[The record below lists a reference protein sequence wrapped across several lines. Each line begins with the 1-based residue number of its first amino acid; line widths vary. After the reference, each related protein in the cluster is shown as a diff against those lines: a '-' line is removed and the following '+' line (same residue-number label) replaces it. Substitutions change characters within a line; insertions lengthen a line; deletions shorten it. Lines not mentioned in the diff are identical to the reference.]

1 VSNLST
7 IASYLAQMGL
17 NKIAIAGILGNL
29 NVESGFDPNAG
40 NQREGAIGIAQWEGG
55 RRRTLQQLASSMG
68 RTENYL
74 GVQLEMLR
82 RELEGRNLVGALNSA
97 GSAANAAA
105 IFDEKFEVSAGTTRQ
120 QRVNYANQYFTT
132 GKISGSGGGSST
144 GGGGQTQGQNFDS
157 TTSATTAADYKSALG
172 PLAGLLTGIPELKA
186 LLDKAISSDQ
196 PVNDFINSVE
206 QSPWYRS
213 HSETVRENI
222 ALQFSDPA
230 TYHANRVKA
239 DQHIQQLAD
248 QLGVRLSHDQLVNLT
263 TQYTL
268 GAWDDQTLQHAL
280 GSYYKRNETPTG
292 QAAQFYQQLAQ
303 TYADYGVPYSNATL
317 QYRVQQLVAGNTTA
331 DTYKQAAIN
340 SAKGL
345 YPGLSQQLDQG
356 LTVKDI
362 ADPYMQTMANML
374 EINPNTV
381 KLTDPLVQ
389 KALQGQVVAEGGKA
403 TPTVTTL
410 SQFQQQLRADPRWQ
424 YTQNSKDE
432 MSTALMHVGGDF
444 GFTEI

>member
-1 VSNLST
+1 M
-7 IASYLAQMGL
+7 ASLMDLIHKAGFQGNAANIMYAIVMAESGGDAHAHNGNTGTGDNSYGLAQINMLGAMGPERL
-17 NKIAIAGILGNL
+17 KEYGLHSYNDL
-29 NVESGFDPNAG
+29 FDPL
-40 NQREGAIGIAQWEGG
+40 
-55 RRRTLQQLASSMG
+55 T
-68 RTENYL
+68 
-74 GVQLEMLR
+74 
-82 RELEGRNLVGALNSA
+82 NLKVAY
-97 GSAANAAA
+97 
-105 IFDEKFEVSAGTTRQ
+105 KM
-120 QRVNYANQYFTT
+120 
-132 GKISGSGGGSST
+132 SGGGTHFGDWSTYNRGEYKQYLGQSGATVSASTLHGSQYDTLNGPSSSST
-144 GGGGQTQGQNFDS
+144 S
-157 TTSATTAADYKSALG
+157 ADYKQALG
-172 PLAGLLTGIPELKA
+172 PLAGLLTGIPELKS
-186 LLDKAISSDQ
+186 LLDKAIASDQ

-206 QSPWYRS
+206 NSPWYRS

-230 TYHANRVKA
+230 TYQAHRKTANG
-239 DQHIQQLAD
+239 HIQQLAD
-248 QLGVRLSHDQLVNLT
+248 QLGVRLSHDQLVSLT

-280 GSYYKRNETPTG
+280 GSYYKRNEAPTG
-292 QAAQFYQQLAQ
+292 QAAQFYQTLAQ

-340 SAKGL
+340 AAKGL